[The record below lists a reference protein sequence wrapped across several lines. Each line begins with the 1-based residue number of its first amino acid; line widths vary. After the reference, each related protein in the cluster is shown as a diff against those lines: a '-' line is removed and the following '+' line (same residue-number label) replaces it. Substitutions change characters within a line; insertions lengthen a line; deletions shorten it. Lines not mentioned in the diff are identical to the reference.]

1 MNKYVQII
9 VISLALLVIVG
20 CQVNQDHGQDQDQ
33 DQVTETLPDTGE
45 AEQLTI
51 YTTIYPLAFIAETIG
66 GDFVQVESILPAG
79 SDAHS
84 FEPTSKL
91 MVEIAEADLF
101 IFNDEVSES
110 YAHTIKDALINEQV
124 EFLEASA
131 GLDKINYDHDHD
143 HEDDEHGYDH
153 GDLDPHVWISPKLM
167 NELAENI
174 LMTLIEQMPEQ
185 QDYFNNHFDQLSNR
199 LLDLD
204 AAFTEMIEQA
214 RHNKI
219 LVTHAAF
226 GYWERDY
233 NIEQIAVTG
242 ISATEEPSQRQLTQ
256 LLDEIEALELN
267 YILFEQNIQPRVA
280 EVIQAESGLEQLL
293 IHNLA
298 VLTTEDIEN
307 GDDYFSLMERNIAV
321 LTQALN

>member
-9 VISLALLVIVG
+9 MISLALFVIVG
-20 CQVNQDHGQDQDQ
+20 CQAIQDQGQ

-45 AEQLTI
+45 TEQLII
-51 YTTIYPLAFIAETIG
+51 YTTIYPLAFIVDTIG

-131 GLDKINYDHDHD
+131 GLDKINYHHDHD
-143 HEDDEHGYDH
+143 HEDDEHGHDH

-199 LLDLD
+199 LLALD

-280 EVIQAESGLEQLL
+280 EVIQTESGLEQLL